1 MSAVVVRMVGG
12 KHKTRKGRGFSL
24 SELKQA
30 GIPLSQAVSLGL
42 MTDLRRSSTH
52 QQNVDTLKALAA
64 KPRQAVVEAK
74 APNEPT
80 SSAESGEPAEPR
92 KTTKT
97 RRTTSKKK
105 REH

>member
-12 KHKTRKGRGFSL
+12 KHKTRKGRGFSPN
-24 SELKQA
+24 ELKQA

-52 QQNVDTLKALAA
+52 QQNVDALKALAA
-64 KPRQAVVEAK
+64 RRRQAVVEPK

-80 SSAESGEPAEPR
+80 ASAESGQPAEPR
-92 KTTKT
+92 KTAKT